1 MKKLIYCAAALATA
15 LFAGSCQRELLDPA
29 AQGNTVTFT
38 VEIPEVATKA
48 TIGDEA
54 SSINDLVYAVY
65 RTTAPDLRTTLT
77 NWDEYTNLV
86 YQKNPSTTVFTDHF
100 STTVS
105 LELINNQNYVIL
117 FWAQKNDV
125 WVAGENFD
133 LTKITYPA
141 DLEGNVNMVVN
152 RGVADN
158 YAAFSAVRF
167 LAANEFAGQKTVEL
181 KRPFAQINI
190 AAKDP
195 INYDV
200 VVNSSSM
207 TVGSAGD
214 MFNVASQDAA
224 ATKNI
229 TYTWENIPATD
240 GYVAGGVTYDH
251 YVAMGYVFAKDNVS
265 VSYAI
270 NTKDHGTVTNTINH
284 VPVAANYRTNI
295 VGGLLTSNV
304 DYNVTLDKDWE
315 TPDTEEYVWNGTEI
329 LQPAYNAETNTYTIK
344 NAAELAWVANEVNA
358 NNHNFEGE
366 IVQLV
371 DDIDLGNYPWTP
383 IGSEKY
389 FQGTFEGV
397 AITKAGNSY
406 PTISNLFIENGN
418 KAGLFGRIANG
429 GLLRNFNLNHVRIS
443 GSDYLGA
450 VLGEIYTT
458 VDNVTVTD
466 AEITAVPYLTSD
478 GVTYDGGA
486 KVAGIAGL
494 VGQSAT
500 ITNCT
505 VKNSTFKAYRDMG
518 GIVGSTQNNH
528 ATTLKGNSVE
538 NLTFI
543 VTGFYTPYSGND
555 KPGHYAPIRGGK
567 RSNAGDVIE
576 NNTGDNIELHK
587 VLVEATEGAV
597 YDSEYKVYTVTS
609 PAGLAAAL
617 QGSGAAGA
625 GDHTIQ
631 INGDLDMTGMDW
643 TPINVDGYNGADIV
657 TVEGN
662 GATIKGLDGA
672 LFAGGFAGGSGIVIK
687 DLTIE
692 GAHMIA
698 DNTQGYGAFVNC
710 ADSMDEI
717 TLINCHLKN
726 STIITPNDGAAE
738 SRIGGLVGWTAGY
751 NKQNDGPVDSYIT
764 IQNCSVTG
772 CTIKGA
778 GSIGG
783 ICGHAGANAATF
795 TKIENCTVT
804 GNTLV
809 STDDGD
815 WRVGAIVGTANNGQC
830 EIKNVTVS
838 GNTISQIGKTAE
850 VYQSELYG
858 RFVPAGTGTLTING
872 TAVSTTT
879 PVLVNGYTALY
890 SIDGNY
896 YVYNKQGLEDL
907 NNFFTTNA
915 WANHLWTRS
924 YNIGADIDANGFTWN
939 SVYVVVGNNASD
951 GFVLNGCGHTISNL
965 SINGSMFTGT
975 PNGGN
980 EGTKPGYVKDI
991 TIDNATVTG
1000 YDSSLPASHWTA
1012 VFWGNSYGELVYEN
1026 VTVKNTS
1033 VTGYCNTAIFLGG
1046 TVVEGAG
1053 CIDNILFKNCKV
1065 ENCSVV
1071 AYGKDGQDPTGASVF
1086 CGRAFGK
1093 TKLTFEGT
1101 NTINEATTI
1110 TNNNGLVG
1118 GRVYG
1123 YTTWYG
1129 DGFTGTGACDTFTDF
1144 AGVEVV
1150 KVGDN
1155 VYGSFAAAVANAN
1168 AGDTIALLSDVTLAE
1183 ETEIP
1188 AGVTLKGNGNQ
1199 INGSIYAG
1207 GDLTF
1212 EGHTK
1217 VTSFSASYYNR
1228 TITIGEGACLEVTG
1242 SGRVSLAYNNTF
1254 NITGS
1259 IENAKTADK
1268 ANVQPSLIIPG
1279 GISITGGN
1287 DATMNVT
1294 KAYVQIGSTSSKN
1307 NAANGVF
1314 TLNFTNAIA
1323 EFTNQLTFAEPTSGK
1338 TPTFN
1343 LNITNSVLTT
1353 GTKLIAA
1360 APDCNIKVDNSTVD
1374 IATYFRNSGNCELIN
1389 GSSLTGSTIQF
1400 GENGGNNGIINVNN
1414 SNLSISCGN
1423 STGHAFDGQGDGQ
1436 IILNNNATASVEYYK
1451 AMTITKDATSTF
1463 TGTKVQ

>member
-1 MKKLIYCAAALATA
+1 MKKLIYCALALAA
-15 LFAGSCQRELLDPA
+15 GLFAISCQQENLEPVQ
-29 AQGNTVTFT
+29 QGNTVTFT

-65 RTTAPDLRTTLT
+65 RTTAPDLTTTLT

-117 FWAQKNDV
+117 FWAQKSDV
-125 WVAGENFD
+125 WVSGDNFD
-133 LTKITYPA
+133 LTNITYPA

-152 RGVADN
+152 RGVADK

-167 LAANEFAGQKTVEL
+167 LGANEFAGQKTVEL

-195 INYDV
+195 VNYDV

-214 MFNVASQDAA
+214 MFNVASQAAA
-224 ATKNI
+224 ATKDI
-229 TYTWENIPATD
+229 TYTWETIPATD
-240 GYVAGGVTYDH
+240 GYIAGGVTYDH

-270 NTKDHGTVTNTINH
+270 NTASHGTVTNEATPINN

-304 DYNVTLDKDWE
+304 DYNVTLDKEWG

-329 LQPAYNAETNTYTIK
+329 LQPTYNAETKTYTIK
-344 NAAELAWVANEVNA
+344 NAAELAWVANEINA

-397 AITKAGNSY
+397 ATTKAGNSY
-406 PTISNLFIENGN
+406 PTISNLFIENGY
-418 KAGLFGRIANG
+418 KAGLFGKIANG

-443 GSDYLGA
+443 GSDCLGA

-466 AEITAVPYLTSD
+466 AEITAVPYLKSD

-505 VKNSTFKAYRDMG
+505 VKNVTLKAYRDLG
-518 GIVGSTQNNH
+518 GIVGSTQSGYA
-528 ATTLKGNSVE
+528 ATLTGNSVE

-543 VTGFYTPYSGND
+543 VTGFYIPYNDDD
-555 KPGHYAPIRGGK
+555 KPGNYAPIRGGR

-597 YDSEYKVYTVTS
+597 YDSEDKVYTVTS

-625 GDHTIQ
+625 GNHTIQ

-662 GATIKGLDGA
+662 GASIKGLDGA

-692 GAHMIA
+692 GAYMIA
-698 DNTQGYGAFVNC
+698 DNTLGYGAFVNC

-751 NKQNDGPVDSYIT
+751 NNQNDGPVDSHIT

-772 CTIKGA
+772 CTLKGA

-783 ICGHAGANAATF
+783 ICGHAGANAATY
-795 TKIENCTVT
+795 TTIKDCTVT
-804 GNTLV
+804 GNKLV

-830 EIKNVTVS
+830 VIKNVTVS
-838 GNTISQIGKTAE
+838 GNTISQVGKTAE

-858 RFVPAGTGTLTING
+858 RFVPDGTGTLTING
-872 TAVSTTT
+872 SAVSTTT

-890 SIDGNY
+890 TADGEY
-896 YVYNKQGLEDL
+896 FIYNLAGFQDL
-907 NNFFTTNA
+907 HTFFSQRYQNPFDKVF
-915 WANHLWTRS
+915 
-924 YNIGADIDANGFTWN
+924 NIAADIDAEGYTWA
-939 SVYVVVGNNASD
+939 SIWLETGNNNMKGS
-951 GFVLNGCGHTISNL
+951 I
-965 SINGSMFTGT
+965 INGNGHSIKNLTITGGAMFGGT
-975 PNGGN
+975 PNGQYSDVPMTIKN
-980 EGTKPGYVKDI
+980 L
-991 TIDNATVTG
+991 TIDSASVTEG
-1000 YDSSLPASHWTA
+1000 PHFNA
-1012 VFWGNSYGELVYEN
+1012 VFWGTTYGDVAFEN
-1026 VTVKNTS
+1026 VVVKNS
-1033 VTGYCNTAIFLGG
+1033 EIGGNCNVGAFVGG
-1046 TVVEGAG
+1046 TALEGTATAE
-1053 CIDNILFKNCKV
+1053 ISFKDCAVNGTTLTATGAT
-1065 ENCSVV
+1065 NP
-1071 AYGKDGQDPTGASVF
+1071 DPTGASGF
-1086 CGRAFGK
+1086 IGRAFDK
-1093 TKLTFEGT
+1093 TSLKFEGE
-1101 NTINEATTI
+1101 NTIDEATTI

-1118 GRVYG
+1118 GRVYA
-1123 YTTWYG
+1123 YTTSV
-1129 DGFTGTGACDTFTDF
+1129 DGGFAGTGSCDTFTDF

-1155 VYGSFAAAVANAN
+1155 VYGSFAAAVANAK
-1168 AGDTIALLSDVTLAE
+1168 AGDKIELLSDVTLSDE
-1183 ETEIP
+1183 LEIP
-1188 AGVTLKGNGNQ
+1188 ADVTLN
-1199 INGSIYAG
+1199 
-1207 GDLTF
+1207 
-1212 EGHTK
+1212 
-1217 VTSFSASYYNR
+1217 
-1228 TITIGEGACLEVTG
+1228 
-1242 SGRVSLAYNNTF
+1242 
-1254 NITGS
+1254 
-1259 IENAKTADK
+1259 
-1268 ANVQPSLIIPG
+1268 
-1279 GISITGGN
+1279 
-1287 DATMNVT
+1287 
-1294 KAYVQIGSTSSKN
+1294 
-1307 NAANGVF
+1307 
-1314 TLNFTNAIA
+1314 
-1323 EFTNQLTFAEPTSGK
+1323 
-1338 TPTFN
+1338 
-1343 LNITNSVLTT
+1343 
-1353 GTKLIAA
+1353 
-1360 APDCNIKVDNSTVD
+1360 
-1374 IATYFRNSGNCELIN
+1374 
-1389 GSSLTGSTIQF
+1389 
-1400 GENGGNNGIINVNN
+1400 
-1414 SNLSISCGN
+1414 
-1423 STGHAFDGQGDGQ
+1423 
-1436 IILNNNATASVEYYK
+1436 
-1451 AMTITKDATSTF
+1451 
-1463 TGTKVQ
+1463 

>member
-1 MKKLIYCAAALATA
+1 MKKLIYCALALAAA
-15 LFAGSCQRELLDPA
+15 LFATSCQQENLEPV
-29 AQGNTVTFT
+29 QGGNTVTFT

-65 RTTAPDLRTTLT
+65 RTTAPDLATTLT

-86 YQKNPSTTVFTDHF
+86 YQKNPATQVFTDNY

-117 FWAQKNDV
+117 FWAQNSDV
-125 WVAGENFD
+125 WVGDNFD
-133 LTKITYPA
+133 LTKITYPEN
-141 DLEGNVNMVVN
+141 LVVN
-152 RGVADN
+152 RDAADK
-158 YAAFSAVRF
+158 YAAFSGVRF
-167 LAANEFAGQKTVEL
+167 LGANEFAGQKTVEL

-195 INYDV
+195 VNYDV

-214 MFNVASQDAA
+214 MFNVASQVAA

-229 TYTWENIPATD
+229 TYKWENIPATD

-251 YVAMGYVFAKDNVS
+251 YVAMGYVFAKDNVT
-265 VSYAI
+265 VSYDI

-304 DYNVTLDKDWE
+304 DYNVTLDKEWG

-329 LQPAYNAETNTYTIK
+329 LQPAYNAETKTYTIK
-344 NAAELAWVANEVNA
+344 NAAELAWVANEVNV
-358 NNHNFEGE
+358 NSKNFKGE

-371 DDIDLGNYPWTP
+371 ADIDLGNYSWTP
-383 IGSEKY
+383 IGYGGKH
-389 FQGTFEGV
+389 FQGTFEGI
-397 AITKAGNSY
+397 ALTKAGNSY
-406 PTISNLFIENGN
+406 PTISNLFIENGEYT
-418 KAGLFGRIANG
+418 GLFGTISDG

-450 VLGEIYTT
+450 VLGRIYTT

-466 AEITAVPYLTSD
+466 AEITAVPYLLSD

-486 KVAGIAGL
+486 KVGGIAGL

-505 VKNSTFKAYRDMG
+505 VKNSTFRAYRDMG
-518 GIVGSTQNNH
+518 GIVGTTQYDYP
-528 ATTLKGNSVE
+528 TTLTGNSVE

-543 VTGFYTPYSGND
+543 VTEFYTPYNGND

-576 NNTGDNIELHK
+576 NNTGDEIELHK
-587 VLVEATEGAV
+587 VLVEAKEGAV
-597 YDSEYKVYTVTS
+597 YDSEGKVYTVTS
-609 PAGLAAAL
+609 PAGLAVAL
-617 QGSGAAGA
+617 QGSGVADAGS
-625 GDHTIQ
+625 HTIQ
-631 INGDLDMTGMDW
+631 INGDLDMTGMEW

-751 NKQNDGPVDSYIT
+751 NKQNDGPVDSHIT
-764 IQNCSVTG
+764 IKNCSVTG

-830 EIKNVTVS
+830 EINNVTVS
-838 GNTISQIGKTAE
+838 GNTISQVGKTAE

-858 RFVPAGTGTLTING
+858 RFVPAGTGTLTIDG
-872 TAVSTTT
+872 VAISATKPA
-879 PVLVNGYTALY
+879 LVNGYTALY
-890 SIDGNY
+890 TADGEY
-896 YVYNKQGLEDL
+896 FIYNLAGFQDL
-907 NNFFTTNA
+907 HTFFSERYKNPFDKVF
-915 WANHLWTRS
+915 
-924 YNIGADIDANGFTWN
+924 NIAADIDAEGYTWA
-939 SVYVVVGNNASD
+939 SIWLETGNNNMKGS
-951 GFVLNGCGHTISNL
+951 I
-965 SINGSMFTGT
+965 INGNGHSIKNLTITGGAMFGGT
-975 PNGGN
+975 PNGQYSDVPMTIKN
-980 EGTKPGYVKDI
+980 L
-991 TIDNATVTG
+991 TIDSANVTEG
-1000 YDSSLPASHWTA
+1000 AHFNA
-1012 VFWGNSYGELVYEN
+1012 VFWGTTYGDVAFEN
-1026 VTVKNTS
+1026 VVVKNS
-1033 VTGYCNTAIFLGG
+1033 EIGGNCNVGAFVGG
-1046 TVVEGAG
+1046 TALEGTATAEVS
-1053 CIDNILFKNCKV
+1053 FKDCAVNGTTLTATGAT
-1065 ENCSVV
+1065 NP
-1071 AYGKDGQDPTGASVF
+1071 DPTGASGFV
-1086 CGRAFGK
+1086 GRAFGK
-1093 TKLTFEGT
+1093 TSLKFEGE
-1101 NTINEATTI
+1101 NTIDEATTI

-1118 GRVYG
+1118 GRVYA
-1123 YTTWYG
+1123 YTTLI
-1129 DGFTGTGACDTFTDF
+1129 DGNWEGTGVCDTFTNWG
-1144 AGVEVV
+1144 GVSIAA
-1150 KVGDN
+1150 KVGTTTYN
-1155 VYGSFAAAVANAN
+1155 TIEQAIEAAT
-1168 AGDTIALLSDVTLAE
+1168 AGDKVKLLDDVTVSTL
-1183 ETEIP
+1183 TLP
-1188 AGVTLKGNGNQ
+1188 AGIIFNGNGKQ
-1199 INGSIYAG
+1199 INGQLLAG
-1207 GDLTF
+1207 GDVTF

-1217 VTSFSASYYNR
+1217 ATSFSAGYYNR
-1228 TITIGEGACLEVTG
+1228 IITIGEGACLEVTG
-1242 SGRVSLAYNNTF
+1242 TGRVTVSYGNKF

-1259 IENAKTADK
+1259 ITDAKNADK
-1268 ANVQPSLIIPG
+1268 SAITPSLVVPNG
-1279 GISITGGN
+1279 LSFNGNGGN
-1287 DATMNVT
+1287 AEFNVT
-1294 KAYVQIGSTSSKN
+1294 NAYIVLGSTTSKN
-1307 NAANGVF
+1307 SEAEGIF
-1314 TLNFTNAIA
+1314 NFKFYNSVA
-1323 EFTNQLTFAEPTSGK
+1323 EFTDQLLFAIPTNGK

-1343 LNITNSVLTT
+1343 VNLENSVLTT
-1353 GTKLIAA
+1353 ATKLGLG
-1360 APDCNIKVDNSTVD
+1360 APNTTIKLNNSLVNIG
-1374 IATYFRNSGNCELIN
+1374 TYLRNSGKLELVR
-1389 GSSLTGSTIQF
+1389 GSILNSGSMNF
-1400 GENGGNNGIINVNN
+1400 GEHGGHNGITIVDASKFN
-1414 SNLSISCGN
+1414 ISTSDN
-1423 STGHAFDGQGDGQ
+1423 KAYALDGQSDGK
-1436 IILNNNATASVEYYK
+1436 IILRNNAEAYVQYYK
-1451 AMTITKDATSTF
+1451 ALTIENDGTCTF
-1463 TGTKVQ
+1463 TGTEVQ